1 MRHKHAD
8 LICAWAKGAQIEYFS
23 DVMNNWRDVCSR
35 VQWIDDVEYRIKP
48 EPKPDVEA
56 LYYASIYSVSPAVHF
71 NRTPNLKLTFD
82 VETCELKS
90 AEVLK

>member
-8 LICAWAKGAQIEYFS
+8 LIIEWANGAQIQCLRS
-23 DVMNNWRDVCSR
+23 DYTWVDAIDPSWLERTQYR
-35 VQWIDDVEYRIKP
+35 VKP
-48 EPKPDVEA
+48 EPKPDVVGH
-56 LYYASIYSVSPAVHF
+56 YYATIYSVLMTSNF
-71 NRTPNLKLTFD
+71 DRIPNLKLTFD